1 MCLPSRG
8 DVSEPIVSVPIATE
22 PPFPRR
28 HGGSSR
34 RVGRQQSFVAGLPK
48 NGMQFMIKEWQRFA
62 ATGGWGYTQF
72 NDGKSADEAMHNT
85 CAPCHES
92 AKARD

>member
-1 MCLPSRG
+1 M
-8 DVSEPIVSVPIATE
+8 
-22 PPFPRR
+22 
-28 HGGSSR
+28 
-34 RVGRQQSFVAGLPK
+34 AGLPK
-48 NGMQFMIKEWQRFA
+48 NGVQFMIKERQRFA